1 MTDNVRNGL
10 RVYCGNKEIL
20 PPMTQRGTPY
30 QCFRR
35 GFNIGRYVSERS
47 FPRRLEERTKQI
59 EAVTSALTRRQLAQ
73 QIQQE
78 GIAVLKRELRLE
90 GLNKDLVRSIAVRFT
105 NTPQAIPRY
114 SSMTRDQLIA
124 ELVQRGFQR

>member
-10 RVYCGNKEIL
+10 QIYCGNKTVI
-20 PPMTQRGTPY
+20 PPDRRRGTPFE
-30 QCFRR
+30 CLKK
-35 GFNIGRYVSERS
+35 GISIGRYVSERS